1 MSKNLTT
8 GVTPELN
15 GSGQRIALI
24 CARWNDVIVNRLEN
38 GAREAL
44 VNAGVAEG
52 DIVSIKVPGA
62 LEIPIAMKAAL
73 ATGAFDAAI
82 ALGVVLRG
90 DTYHFEVVSNESAS
104 GVMRVGLDSGRVVAN
119 GILTS
124 IPKPKPTSAL
134 LTARE
139 TKVRKPP
146 LPPSNFLRSASNW
159 LRNNFPHRHE
169 DVIVG
174 WRAT

>member
-8 GVTPELN
+8 GVTPELD
-15 GSGQRIALI
+15 GSGRRIALI

-44 VNAGVAEG
+44 VGAGVVED

-62 LEIPIAMKAAL
+62 LEIPIAMNAAL
-73 ATGAFDAAI
+73 ATGTFDAAI

-104 GVMRVGLDSGRVVAN
+104 GVMRVGLDSGRVVTN
-119 GILTS
+119 GILTVDTEAQADERS
-124 IPKPKPTSAL
+124 VDGPGNKGAEAAAAAL
-134 LTARE
+134 ELLAVCEQLAAR
-139 TKVRKPP
+139 
-146 LPPSNFLRSASNW
+146 
-159 LRNNFPHRHE
+159 
-169 DVIVG
+169 
-174 WRAT
+174 

>member
-8 GVTPELN
+8 GVNPELD
-15 GSGQRIALI
+15 GSGRRIALI

-44 VNAGVAEG
+44 VNAGVAED

-62 LEIPIAMKAAL
+62 LEIPIAMKTAL
-73 ATGAFDAAI
+73 ATGTFDAAI

-104 GVMRVGLDSGRVVAN
+104 GVMRVGLDSGRVVTN
-119 GILTS
+119 GILTVDTEAQADERS
-124 IPKPKPTSAL
+124 VDGPGNKGAEAAAAAL
-134 LTARE
+134 ELLAVCE
-139 TKVRKPP
+139 
-146 LPPSNFLRSASNW
+146 
-159 LRNNFPHRHE
+159 
-169 DVIVG
+169 
-174 WRAT
+174 

>member
-15 GSGQRIALI
+15 GSGHRIALI

-62 LEIPIAMKAAL
+62 LEIPIAMNAAL
-73 ATGAFDAAI
+73 ATGTFDAAI

-104 GVMRVGLDSGRVVAN
+104 GVMSVGLDSGRVVTN
-119 GILTS
+119 GILTVDTEAQADERS
-124 IPKPKPTSAL
+124 VDGPGNKGAEAATAAL
-134 LTARE
+134 ELLAVCE
-139 TKVRKPP
+139 Q
-146 LPPSNFLRSASNW
+146 LA
-159 LRNNFPHRHE
+159 
-169 DVIVG
+169 
-174 WRAT
+174 AQ

>member
-8 GVTPELN
+8 GVTPELD
-15 GSGQRIALI
+15 GSGRRIALI

-44 VNAGVAEG
+44 VGAGVVED

-62 LEIPIAMKAAL
+62 LEIPIAMNAAL
-73 ATGAFDAAI
+73 ATGTFDAAI

-104 GVMRVGLDSGRVVAN
+104 GVMRVGLDSGRVVTN
-119 GILTS
+119 GILTVDTEAQADERS
-124 IPKPKPTSAL
+124 VDGPGNKGAEAAVAAL
-134 LTARE
+134 ELLA
-139 TKVRKPP
+139 VCAQ
-146 LPPSNFLRSASNW
+146 LA
-159 LRNNFPHRHE
+159 
-169 DVIVG
+169 
-174 WRAT
+174 AQ